1 MDLTE
6 KRIALVADIVGSRS
20 IQERMA
26 FDERLVTCLTRLS
39 DRNPHILSRYTL
51 IGDEVQAV
59 YGGAASLFRDAVTI
73 LATIHP
79 VKMRFSYGVGTLIK
93 PINPEQAIEMDGP
106 AFYRARDGVNELKE
120 AGYLFTV
127 VGADVPQVGLV
138 KEALV
143 LVSHEMDE
151 WNKNRLRTL
160 AMRQEDMPVK
170 EIADVLGIS
179 DQAVYKTIDAGAVDV
194 IIRLFEEIEGA
205 LDAGLET

>member
-1 MDLTE
+1 
-6 KRIALVADIVGSRS
+6 
-20 IQERMA
+20 MA

-59 YGGAASLFRDAVTI
+59 YSGAASLFRDAVTI

>member
-20 IQERMA
+20 IRERMA
-26 FDERLVTCLTRLS
+26 FDQRLVRCLTSLS

-59 YGGAASLFRDAVTI
+59 YSGAASLFEDAVTI

-106 AFYRARDGVNELKE
+106 AFYRARDGVNALKE
-120 AGYLFTV
+120 TGYLFTV
-127 VGADVPQVGLV
+127 VGDVPRVDLV
-138 KEALV
+138 REALN

-151 WNKNRLRTL
+151 WNENRLRTL
-160 AMRQEDMPVK
+160 ARRQDGVPVK
-170 EIADVLGIS
+170 EIAEELGIS
-179 DQAVYKTIDAGAVDV
+179 DQAVYKTIDAGALEV
-194 IIRLFEEIEGA
+194 IMRLFDEIESA
-205 LDAGLET
+205 VETGLR